1 MTTRAIAVVS
11 AGLSEPSS
19 SRLLADLLA
28 DATAAQLRASG
39 DEVEVEVL
47 ELRELAHDLTNHL
60 LTNFASGPLRRA
72 KTAVAEADGLIAVTP
87 IFSGSYNGL
96 FKTFFDVL
104 DPDTLAGTPV
114 LIGATAGTPRHSLA
128 LEYALRPLFA
138 YLKAVIVPTAV
149 FASADDWGS
158 ADELEAGLA
167 GRIDLGGAQLAS
179 LVAAHPRLTVT
190 DPFEASVPFEELL
203 DDADE

>member
-1 MTTRAIAVVS
+1 MTTRSIAVVS

-39 DEVEVEVL
+39 DEIDVEVL
-47 ELRELAHDLTNHL
+47 ELRELAHDLTNDL
-60 LTNFASGPLRRA
+60 LTHFASGQLRRA

-104 DPDTLAGTPV
+104 DTDALRDCPV
-114 LIGATAGTPRHSLA
+114 LIGATAGTARHSLA
-128 LEYALRPLFA
+128 LDYALRPLFA
-138 YLKAVIVPTAV
+138 YLKAIVVPTGV
-149 FASADDWGS
+149 FAAAGDWG
-158 ADELEAGLA
+158 AHDQATAGLA
-167 GRIDLGGAQLAS
+167 ERVERAGSQLAA
-179 LVAAHPRLTVT
+179 LVSAGLRQRAGDPFAHP
-190 DPFEASVPFEELL
+190 VPFEELL
-203 DDADE
+203 NGAEG

>member
-104 DPDTLAGTPV
+104 DPDALLDCPV
-114 LIGATAGTPRHSLA
+114 LIGATAGTARHSLA
-128 LEYALRPLFA
+128 LDYALRPLFA
-138 YLKAVIVPTAV
+138 YLKAVIVPTGVLA
-149 FASADDWGS
+149 ATDDWG
-158 ADELEAGLA
+158 AHDQATTRLA
-167 GRIDLGGAQLAS
+167 GRVQRAGSQLAA
-179 LVAAHPRLTVT
+179 LVSADLRQRADDPFAHP
-190 DPFEASVPFEELL
+190 VPFEELL
-203 DDADE
+203 KGAEG